1 MFRFQFFVVSA
12 NDELI
17 NLLKILVK
25 SLLILQPQL
34 LGDDV
39 EISNRIDL
47 AFHVRNICIFK
58 SAWIV

>member
-47 AFHVRNICIFK
+47 AFHVGNICIFK